1 MMRMGIRY
9 YNPVG
14 NSPLTSLREI
24 EGRAELPTTMLLFAG
39 ELSPIS
45 SAPLLLAAVG
55 LSRGG
60 DFSLLLVLLV
70 LLAVGGL
77 SDCVFVAASLTLSG
91 GAGSP
96 VAISCSRAGP

>member
-1 MMRMGIRY
+1 
-9 YNPVG
+9 
-14 NSPLTSLREI
+14 
-24 EGRAELPTTMLLFAG
+24 MLLFAG
-39 ELSPIS
+39 ELSPHFFCS
-45 SAPLLLAAVG
+45 FVAAAVG
-55 LSRGG
+55 LSEGG

>member
-1 MMRMGIRY
+1 
-9 YNPVG
+9 
-14 NSPLTSLREI
+14 
-24 EGRAELPTTMLLFAG
+24 MLLFAD
-39 ELSPIS
+39 ELSP
-45 SAPLLLAAVG
+45 PPPFLVLLLLLAAVG
-55 LSRGG
+55 LSGGG

-70 LLAVGGL
+70 LLVVGGL